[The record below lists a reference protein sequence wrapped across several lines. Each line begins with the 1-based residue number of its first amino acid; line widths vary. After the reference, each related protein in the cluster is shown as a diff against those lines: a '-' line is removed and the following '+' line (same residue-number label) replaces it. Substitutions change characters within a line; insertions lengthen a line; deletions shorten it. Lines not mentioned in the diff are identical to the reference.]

1 MVRLT
6 AVFISRPQSFVEK
19 LMLLAHFKL
28 YRSPILPIGAIHI
41 SPCRWIHDSVREKA
55 EKRWEEEKLH
65 FHTFP
70 TQFSPF
76 FLSLQWCLK
85 AWLIFRRNSPRVIQY
100 FDKLNEMMH
109 GCHEREEKE
118 ARVDVE
124 DLNFASFSLFSSLS
138 PLIIITEAAL
148 RMTESMQNIDHSTF
162 HRQTQARQDW
172 IFDRFPM
179 DSMDG
184 GGVKWTSKKKFIW
197 IDNE

>member
-1 MVRLT
+1 MILWNFLHCNHGDGLWFRLMVRLT

-28 YRSPILPIGAIHI
+28 YRSPILPFGAIHI

-55 EKRWEEEKLH
+55 EKRWEEEKFH

-100 FDKLNEMMH
+100 FNKLNEMMH
-109 GCHEREEKE
+109 GCHERERRRKREWMWKIWISHP
-118 ARVDVE
+118 
-124 DLNFASFSLFSSLS
+124 FLFFHPS
-138 PLIIITEAAL
+138 PLSSSSPKRRYEWLNLCRI
-148 RMTESMQNIDHSTF
+148 
-162 HRQTQARQDW
+162 
-172 IFDRFPM
+172 
-179 DSMDG
+179 
-184 GGVKWTSKKKFIW
+184 
-197 IDNE
+197 